1 MKLKR
6 WAIGGGLATLALA
19 SALTAGTVFAQGTP
33 TTTNSPQ
40 TAVQN
45 FIDRLAQNLGISSST
60 LQSALQKT
68 QDQSIADA
76 QAAGKITQQQANAL
90 KQKVDSG
97 QVGPFLFRVGPMG
110 GPRGGM
116 MGADANTVASTL
128 GITTQQLQSEL
139 SSGKALKDIITE
151 HGKTV
156 ADVVNA
162 LVAQAKTRL
171 DAQVKAGT
179 LAADQETIDL
189 NNLTQQ
195 LTNAINNNS
204 FGPGHGPGRGH
215 FGGPMGGPMG
225 GWNHHNGTAPAGPSA

>member
-6 WAIGGGLATLALA
+6 WAIGGGLATLAVA
-19 SALTAGTVFAQGTP
+19 SVLTAGTVFAQGTP
-33 TTTNSPQ
+33 TTTNNAQS
-40 TAVQN
+40 AVQT
-45 FIDRLAQNLGISSST
+45 FIDRLAQNLGIPSAT
-60 LQSALQKT
+60 LQSALRKT

-76 QAAGKITQQQANAL
+76 QSAGKITQQQANAL

-116 MGADANTVASTL
+116 MGPDASTIASTL
-128 GITTQQLQSEL
+128 GITTTQLQTEL
-139 SSGKALKDIITE
+139 SGGKTLSAIITE

-162 LVAQAKTRL
+162 LVAQAKTQM
-171 DAQVKAGT
+171 DAQVTAGK
-179 LAADQETIDL
+179 LAADQETINL

-195 LTNAINNNS
+195 LTNAITNNS
-204 FGPGHGPGRGH
+204 FGPGRGH
-215 FGGPMGGPMG
+215 FRGPGGPMG
-225 GWNHHNGTAPAGPSA
+225 GWNHMNNGTKPAGPSA